1 MQKEITAQHSTAQ
14 HIYETECIGT
24 INATGSVR
32 SDVDNY
38 FDNRFSFDRGK
49 IVAGANVYENLD
61 WA

>member
-1 MQKEITAQHSTAQ
+1 
-14 HIYETECIGT
+14 
-24 INATGSVR
+24 VL

-38 FDNRFSFDRGK
+38 FDNRFSFDRWK